1 MVTSTY
7 NANGA
12 TNVPV
17 NTKVGV
23 FFTKL
28 MDPATL
34 TANTFTLQQG
44 NTPVS
49 GSVTLASYSSTFT
62 PAVALTPNTLYTA
75 TITTG
80 AKDLDGNA
88 LANPYVWSFTTAT
101 APDIIPPWVTGT
113 INVNGATNVSINTKI
128 GAFFTEVMDPLTVT
142 TATFTVM
149 QGTTPVNGTVN
160 YIDLAATFTPA
171 AALSPNTL
179 YTATISTGAKDLV
192 GNALANPYIWS
203 FTTGAAPDTT
213 APTVSSTIPV
223 NGATSM
229 AVNSAVAAVFSET
242 MDPLTVTTATFMLM
256 QGTTPISGIVT
267 YLGVTATF
275 TPTIP
280 LSYNVVYTATI
291 TTGAKDLAGNA
302 MAANFTWSF
311 SAYAGGGGGGGGGGQ
326 TPSSAKAINS
336 FGFIMPAVTG
346 VINESA
352 KTILVTVPFGT
363 PVTALIATF
372 TTTGTGVIVGT
383 TTQTS
388 LSTPNNFTNP
398 VAYIVTAADNST
410 VTYTVTVTVAAN
422 SAKAITAYSF
432 AGYTGA
438 VGTINEGNKTIAVT
452 VPYGTPVTALIA
464 TFTTTGTGVMVG
476 TTVQTSTTTPNN
488 FTNPVAYIVTAGDT
502 STVTY
507 SVTVTITQSIPLG
520 LASTFAIMA
529 TSAIS
534 GSGNHIT
541 GDVGLNPGSAQG
553 ILPAEITGT
562 IHVDDTAVIAA
573 QVSLLAAFNDAVSRS
588 INAQTLQGNLGGL
601 TKAPGLY
608 VNGSSSGISGTGA
621 NAILTLD
628 AGGDAN
634 AVFIF
639 KMASTFIMDPGTSI
653 VLSGNAQAK
662 NVYFWVGSSAT
673 LDTTTIFKG
682 NILAAVTITVNNGS
696 NISGRLFA
704 GAGGGTGAVTV
715 QSSTITVPTP

>member
-171 AALSPNTL
+171 AALSPSTL

-242 MDPLTVTTATFMLM
+242 MDP
-256 QGTTPISGIVT
+256 
-267 YLGVTATF
+267 
-275 TPTIP
+275 
-280 LSYNVVYTATI
+280 
-291 TTGAKDLAGNA
+291 
-302 MAANFTWSF
+302 
-311 SAYAGGGGGGGGGGQ
+311 
-326 TPSSAKAINS
+326 
-336 FGFIMPAVTG
+336 
-346 VINESA
+346 
-352 KTILVTVPFGT
+352 
-363 PVTALIATF
+363 
-372 TTTGTGVIVGT
+372 
-383 TTQTS
+383 
-388 LSTPNNFTNP
+388 
-398 VAYIVTAADNST
+398 
-410 VTYTVTVTVAAN
+410 
-422 SAKAITAYSF
+422 
-432 AGYTGA
+432 
-438 VGTINEGNKTIAVT
+438 
-452 VPYGTPVTALIA
+452 
-464 TFTTTGTGVMVG
+464 
-476 TTVQTSTTTPNN
+476 
-488 FTNPVAYIVTAGDT
+488 
-502 STVTY
+502 
-507 SVTVTITQSIPLG
+507 
-520 LASTFAIMA
+520 
-529 TSAIS
+529 
-534 GSGNHIT
+534 
-541 GDVGLNPGSAQG
+541 
-553 ILPAEITGT
+553 
-562 IHVDDTAVIAA
+562 
-573 QVSLLAAFNDAVSRS
+573 
-588 INAQTLQGNLGGL
+588 
-601 TKAPGLY
+601 
-608 VNGSSSGISGTGA
+608 
-621 NAILTLD
+621 
-628 AGGDAN
+628 
-634 AVFIF
+634 
-639 KMASTFIMDPGTSI
+639 
-653 VLSGNAQAK
+653 
-662 NVYFWVGSSAT
+662 
-673 LDTTTIFKG
+673 
-682 NILAAVTITVNNGS
+682 
-696 NISGRLFA
+696 
-704 GAGGGTGAVTV
+704 
-715 QSSTITVPTP
+715 